1 MEENVTRFKMIP
13 LVDKDIK
20 ADLMPKRRG
29 DLFRPLICQ
38 SYSFFLP
45 LMMTVLS
52 LLGLFFFNWT
62 KRTELTSQI
71 SLVAGGQNPYN
82 LSKKASV
89 GWQL

>member
-1 MEENVTRFKMIP
+1 MIP

-29 DLFRPLICQ
+29 DLLRPLICQ
-38 SYSFFLP
+38 SYSFFSL

-62 KRTELTSQI
+62 KRTELRSQI
-71 SLVAGGQNPYN
+71 VSLAAGGQNPHN